1 MKTKG
6 RFLVL
11 AMATAIAG
19 AAAPSWAQPNVRSG
33 VDAWA
38 AGNYEEA
45 IRIWRP
51 LADAGDADAQFN
63 LAQAYKLGRG
73 VPVNNNL
80 AEQWYERAARQGHEQ
95 AGANLG
101 LILFQNGRRREA
113 MPYLQRAAERGDPRA
128 QYVYG
133 TALFNGD
140 VVERDHARAY
150 AMMSRAASEG
160 LPPAIQQLREMEPHV
175 SAEDRARGAQ
185 LAQALAQNA
194 PAAAEPLVTG
204 AVTEQPRGR
213 PSAPP
218 PRIATTEVPPSAP
231 PRPRAELPAPPRPVP
246 PAAEA
251 PRAAPPRQ
259 APGGLATQGGRW
271 RIQLGAFSSEA
282 NARRAWSAVSGRL
295 PGLQPH
301 YVRAGNVFRLQA
313 GPLGNRA
320 AADRACAAARQACFP
335 VAP

>member
-6 RFLVL
+6 RLL
-11 AMATAIAG
+11 ALAAAGAIAG
-19 AAAPSWAQPNVRSG
+19 LAVPAWAQPSVRAG

-45 IRIWRP
+45 IRQWRP

-101 LILFQNGRRREA
+101 LILFQNGRRRDA

-140 VVERDHARAY
+140 VVERDFPRAY
-150 AMMSRAASEG
+150 AMMSRAAAEG
-160 LPPAIQQLREMEPHV
+160 LPPAIQQLREMEQHIGE
-175 SAEDRARGAQ
+175 ADRARGTE
-185 LAQALAQNA
+185 LAQALARSA
-194 PAAAEPLVTG
+194 PAAAEPVVTG
-204 AVTEQPRGR
+204 AVTAQPR
-213 PSAPP
+213 PP
-218 PRIATTEVPPSAP
+218 QPRVATTEVPPSVS
-231 PRPRAELPAPPRPVP
+231 PRAR
-246 PAAEA
+246 
-251 PRAAPPRQ
+251 RAPPRQ
-259 APGGLATQGGRW
+259 APRIAEAPRRAPPAPSAGLASPGGRW

-282 NARRAWSAVSGRL
+282 NARRAWGAVSGRL

-301 YVRAGNVFRLQA
+301 YVRAGAVYRLQA
-313 GPLGNRA
+313 GPLANRA